1 MDGEFCASCQ
11 NHFAIDQTR
20 ESCYYVLEN
29 CVTPSNLSTRQKPI
43 CEKCGSG
50 FELNPTGSI
59 CMKEIANCQKYAGH
73 SDHMYSTCEK
83 CEPE

>member
-1 MDGEFCASCQ
+1 
-11 NHFAIDQTR
+11 
-20 ESCYYVLEN
+20 VLEN
-29 CVTPSNLSTRQKPI
+29 CVTPSSLSTRQKPI

-59 CMKEIANCQKYAGH
+59 CMKEIAHCQQYAGH